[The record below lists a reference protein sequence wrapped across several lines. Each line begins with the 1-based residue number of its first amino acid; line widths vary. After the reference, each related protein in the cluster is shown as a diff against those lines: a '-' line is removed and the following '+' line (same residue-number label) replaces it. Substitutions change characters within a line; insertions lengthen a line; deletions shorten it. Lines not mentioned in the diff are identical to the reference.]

1 MLGQRRRTGLA
12 GRRLATAAF
21 GAFLVVGGTMPA
33 SADQVTDQIHAAE
46 GAYTQRNYSAALAA
60 LASASSL
67 IRQMKADAWKAVLP
81 APPSGWTAG
90 PAKTMTVA
98 PALLGGG
105 TSVERHYFRGDGASV
120 DISLIADAPMLQSVA
135 TLLGAGML
143 LSGSETM
150 QIEGQRVS
158 YDADDNTLQA
168 IVAD

>member
-1 MLGQRRRTGLA
+1 MQRA
-12 GRRLATAAF
+12 EAAY
-21 GAFLVVGGTMPA
+21 
-33 SADQVTDQIHAAE
+33 S
-46 GAYTQRNYSAALAA
+46 QRNYTAALDALAA
-60 LASASSL
+60 ASGM

-81 APPSGWTAG
+81 APPVGWTAG

-105 TSVERHYFRGDGASV
+105 TSIERQYFRADGASV
-120 DISLIADAPMLQSVA
+120 DVSLIADAPMLQSVA

-150 QIEGQRVS
+150 QIEGQRVA

-168 IVAD
+168 IVADKMLVKMQGSAGVDKRTLEDFFRAADFGRIATTPR